1 MKGKLKWSEIVFM
14 GAFQE
19 EIAAVKGLVKAVF
32 LAVLGTDSALVGK
45 HEILLLIQGGNADF
59 LIDSSNPRPL

>member
-32 LAVLGTDSALVGK
+32 LLFWGR
-45 HEILLLIQGGNADF
+45 IQH
-59 LIDSSNPRPL
+59 L